1 MKVLKNVL
9 TLTFVCIVSFSCY
22 AQADSNK
29 VTRNTLVGAIRKIQ
43 ADSIQIDSLA
53 AIEVSS
59 AINDTLSCN
68 SKTTSIV
75 IYVSNTDLDNDKP
88 YSLTFTKNGILLEV
102 FSEGLVVYRGA
113 FEYKGTSYKK
123 LLSRINMQQIVR
135 VAPYGK
141 ESKGAR
147 SITFSA
153 YRNDECI
160 FTANDNAGVLNVKGN
175 FYPLISYMECLV
187 PDLQK
192 IIDNCEDAT
201 IDNDKR
207 SK

>member
-1 MKVLKNVL
+1 MKELKFL
-9 TLTFVCIVSFSCY
+9 LALTFFCLAGLSCY

-29 VTRNTLVGAIRKIQ
+29 VTRNTLVDAIRKIQ
-43 ADSIQIDSLA
+43 ADSVQMDTIISSISDSV
-53 AIEVSS
+53 IS
-59 AINDTLSCN
+59 DTLKCN
-68 SKTTSIV
+68 SKTTRIV
-75 IYVSNTDLDNDKP
+75 IFVFNNNIQHDKP
-88 YSLTFTKNGILLEV
+88 YSITFTKDEILLEV
-102 FSEGLVVYRGA
+102 YSEGLVVYRGS
-113 FEYKGTSYKK
+113 FVYKGTSYKK
-123 LLSRINMQQIVR
+123 LLSRINMQQLVR

-141 ESKGAR
+141 ESSNAR
-147 SITFSA
+147 TITFGA

-201 IDNDKR
+201 LDNDR
-207 SK
+207 

>member
-1 MKVLKNVL
+1 MFAPLCGKNQCDVLFFGIL
-9 TLTFVCIVSFSCY
+9 TLFHFSNSWATSPNDC
-22 AQADSNK
+22 SW
-29 VTRNTLVGAIRKIQ
+29 KIQ

>member
-1 MKVLKNVL
+1 MRVLKDVI
-9 TLTFVCIVSFSCY
+9 TLTFVCIVSSSCY

-43 ADSIQIDSLA
+43 ADSVQIDSTP
-53 AIEVSS
+53 AIEASG
-59 AINDTLSCN
+59 AISDTLSCN

-75 IYVSNTDLDNDKP
+75 IYVCNTSLDNDKP
-88 YSLTFTKNGILLEV
+88 YSMTFTKSGIILEV
-102 FSEGLVVYRGA
+102 FSEGLVVYRGT

-123 LLSRINMQQIVR
+123 LLSRINMQQLVR
-135 VAPYGK
+135 VVPYGK
-141 ESKGAR
+141 ESKNAR

-153 YRNDECI
+153 YQNKECF

-201 IDNDKR
+201 IDNDKKR
-207 SK
+207 